1 MNTGWSKFLLL
12 AVLCFGFATANLGAQ
27 GATAST
33 GSTPYNTSP
42 GATSSYLDEYY
53 FDVDFGSGTVTNC
66 DLTINLSWTD
76 AIATKV
82 EIFVTDPLATMTG
95 ASTLPDYNFT
105 IYLGYNTSVNPP
117 VPAPV
122 AGPGSTGG
130 IIWGPNSGLY
140 PGNFPLTGVVRFD
153 VLITVSGAST
163 FPNTLQYDFSTNVGS
178 NVSTAGYQYPVGT
191 NMGYNI
197 WSQVAP
203 TTAGLL
209 QGYGRVGN
217 CDYFQRNYS
226 NVVEGVTR
234 FGNASEEVQF
244 FLDVEM
250 GATAST
256 LDIGLIGFAYAQA
269 GGAAGGCVVEL
280 YDMQVGWDTP
290 VATATANTST
300 PGIING
306 GYDNYTSG
314 SHSGLIRFRVVMRG
328 QGLTG
333 VSYGATTFAD
343 FGFELYFSNN
353 GQVLTLTT
361 DPVLAAPRMAITPA
375 GTSLTTSPTALTASG
390 GTPTVTYNWSFTGTV
405 PTGVG
410 FNTAGTTTATGA
422 NVNLVFGATTPAG
435 STVTVRVTN
444 GTGPEFAEETYTL
457 NFGGGGGGNSL
468 TIITTTLP
476 NGSETV
482 TYTTTNIT
490 ATSTGTTGPTYTWS
504 VSAGTIPPGLVL
516 DTAATGLSTTIS
528 GTPTTA
534 GTYNFTV
541 QITDG
546 TNSDTQAYQVDISAA
561 GSLVITTASLPA
573 GTQGVAYSANI
584 TAINGTG
591 NHTWSITSGT
601 LPTGLALGASTTGTV
616 SISGTPTQTGTFPI
630 TVQVTDS
637 TSPTAQTD
645 TQAFSLVIN
654 AGSPP
659 PTLGGGGGGG
669 GGGGCAAAEGS
680 SYWMLALGL
689 LAVLGLGLRMRA
701 RRE

>member
-1 MNTGWSKFLLL
+1 MNRFIPLASLALLL
-12 AVLCFGFATANLGAQ
+12 VAVAGTASAQFSGQGISGSLSGAGRSAMFYIEADF
-27 GATAST
+27 GATAHTETWTWTLTTDHETGFDLVLFEVPTMSTATNAAAWNASILSGST
-33 GSTPYNTSP
+33 GSVPGGTSVP
-42 GATSSYLDEYY
+42 
-53 FDVDFGSGTVTNC
+53 
-66 DLTINLSWTD
+66 
-76 AIATKV
+76 
-82 EIFVTDPLATMTG
+82 
-95 ASTLPDYNFT
+95 
-105 IYLGYNTSVNPP
+105 LGYNTPNLSGVHRFCFYVVSPANGYAGTVAAQNISVSVNNGTN
-117 VPAPV
+117 V
-122 AGPGSTGG
+122 ATAFTGG
-130 IIWGPNSGLY
+130 GNAEDQYNSY
-140 PGNFPLTGVVRFD
+140 ANV
-153 VLITVSGAST
+153 GASGT
-163 FPNTLQYDFSTNVGS
+163 SSADSLYQPNMMRTWTSL
-178 NVSTAGYQYPVGT
+178 
-191 NMGYNI
+191 
-197 WSQVAP
+197 
-203 TTAGLL
+203 
-209 QGYGRVGN
+209 
-217 CDYFQRNYS
+217 
-226 NVVEGVTR
+226 
-234 FGNASEEVQF
+234 
-244 FLDVEM
+244 
-250 GATAST
+250 
-256 LDIGLIGFAYAQA
+256 
-269 GGAAGGCVVEL
+269 GAAADKVAYVAEIDHGGTGQALNMSLYTTYNGSGTGGGTTSIKL
-280 YDMQVGWDTP
+280 YDMTL
-290 VATATANTST
+290 
-300 PGIING
+300 NG
-306 GYDNYTSG
+306 GQSSVLDVDATGTVAAPSEDCKTYQTPNRTGVHRY
-314 SHSGLIRFRVVMRG
+314 RVV
-328 QGLTG
+328 LTG
-333 VSYGATTFAD
+333 GT
-343 FGFELYFSNN
+343 GFTPSPETYAH
-353 GQVLTLTT
+353 LTWGGN
-361 DPVLAAPRMAITPA
+361 PAYAAPVTPFDAGSPVSISPA
-375 GTSLTTSPTALTASG
+375 GTSLTTSPTALSATGGS
-390 GTPTVTYNWSFTGTV
+390 GTPSYTWSLQGTV
-405 PTGVG
+405 PTGVSLSA
-410 FNTAGTTTATGA
+410 TTGTP
-422 NVNLVFGATTPAG
+422 VNLIFGSTTPAG
-435 STVTVRVTN
+435 STVTVRCTN
-444 GTGPEFAEETYTL
+444 GTTGEFDEETYTL

-482 TYTTTNIT
+482 TYTTTTIT